1 MKKLLI
7 MAALLASA
15 VMANAATVNWT
26 ASNVYQ
32 PGTTTA
38 AAQLLFCFDS
48 SQYEYSKAQAAIAT
62 GKTDFLANAIN
73 PAGAKTTSAGKL
85 SASGVGTVTD
95 GSAMTGYMVILNAE
109 TIDAATKMVI
119 TAEMTGTASGATGT
133 PGKMAFGSLAA
144 LTSTAA
150 NWQTVAVPE
159 PTSGLLML
167 LGIAGLALKRR
178 RA

>member
-1 MKKLLI
+1 MKKILI
-7 MAALLASA
+7 IAAVLATA
-15 VMANAATVNWT
+15 AMANAASVSWT
-26 ASNVYQ
+26 ANTIYA
-32 PGTTTA
+32 PGTSTT

-48 SQYEYSKAQAAIAT
+48 SEYSYATAQAAVAS
-62 GKTDFLANAIN
+62 GKTDFLANALN
-73 PAGAKTTSAGKL
+73 PTGNKSTSTGKL
-85 SASGVGTVTD
+85 TANGVGTVAN

-119 TAEMTGTASGATGT
+119 TEEMTGTASGATGT
-133 PGKMAFGSLAA
+133 AGKMSFGSLGA
-144 LTSTAA
+144 LTGNAA

>member
-1 MKKLLI
+1 MKKILI
-7 MAALLASA
+7 IAAVLATA
-15 VMANAATVNWT
+15 AMANAASVNWT
-26 ASNVYQ
+26 ANTIYS
-32 PGTTTA
+32 PGTSTT

-48 SQYEYSKAQAAIAT
+48 SVYSYATAQAAVAS
-62 GKTDFLANAIN
+62 GKTDFLANALN
-73 PAGAKTTSAGKL
+73 PAGNKSTSTGKL
-85 SASGVGTVTD
+85 TANGVGTVEN

-109 TIDAATKMVI
+109 TIEAATKMVI

-133 PGKMAFGSLAA
+133 AGKMSFGSLGE
-144 LTSTAA
+144 LTGNAA
-150 NWQTVAVPE
+150 NWQTVSVPE